1 MTSSEAPVSSRRRR
15 RSRRKHDGG
24 VGPRLIALG
33 SLLAL
38 ASVGS
43 IGVFTAGT
51 DPVDPSDEPLPAP
64 PQETLAAVNLVA
76 PPEILEAADG
86 IPGLAR
92 VYGIDL
98 SGNLEVVDSADEVVA
113 AVRGGH
119 AVLGAIPGRDGASD
133 GLVDVGDG
141 LTALGDD
148 LGLDEG
154 LGDGE
159 VGGFVYVVS
168 EDVAVRFD
176 LSRLS
181 DLIGVAPS
189 VAPIDPG

>member
-1 MTSSEAPVSSRRRR
+1 VTSSEAPASSRRRR
-15 RSRRKHDGG
+15 RSRRKHGGG
-24 VGPRLIALG
+24 VGPRLIAFG

-51 DPVDPSDEPLPAP
+51 DPVDPSDEHLPAP

-76 PPEILEAADG
+76 PPEILEVADG
-86 IPGLAR
+86 ISGLAR

-98 SGNLEVVDSADEVVA
+98 SGDLEVVDSADEVVT

-119 AVLGAIPGRDGASD
+119 AVLGAIPGRDGTSHVLAD
-133 GLVDVGDG
+133 AGDG
-141 LTALGDD
+141 LTVLRDD
-148 LGLDEG
+148 LGLVEG
-154 LGDGE
+154 MGDGE

-168 EDVAVRFD
+168 EDVAARFE